1 MPVAD
6 IRVGVRDRADLGDL
20 AVLQASITAI
30 GLLHPVVVT
39 EAGDLVAGGRRLAA
53 VRGLGWESVPVT
65 VVSFTTAAEV
75 LRAEEDE
82 NTCRKPLTAYE
93 AAQARERR
101 ARLLAPVARAQ
112 QAEAGQQYGRGMRPK
127 ASPNLGE
134 ASGARPDGRTA
145 KVAAVGT
152 GYSATTL
159 DKVDVL
165 RAVAERG
172 VARQGRREVPV
183 PEDVRA
189 VAAEALEAVKQ
200 PGASVD
206 AEHRKVRAALG
217 AYLDASPEV
226 QESRFLLSVARLTS
240 QTIAG
245 LPLLDA
251 ERVAELCE
259 DKHLRLIQ
267 HAQTSLT
274 EWVGQVEEARK
285 RRRGLRVVGGG
296 R

>member
-1 MPVAD
+1 MRMPVAD

-134 ASGARPDGRTA
+134 ASGPGLTAVRRRSPRSAR
-145 KVAAVGT
+145 
-152 GYSATTL
+152 ATRRRRWTRWTCSGL
-159 DKVDVL
+159 W
-165 RAVAERG
+165 RSGAWRGRG
-172 VARQGRREVPV
+172 VGRCP
-183 PEDVRA
+183 
-189 VAAEALEAVKQ
+189 
-200 PGASVD
+200 
-206 AEHRKVRAALG
+206 
-217 AYLDASPEV
+217 
-226 QESRFLLSVARLTS
+226 
-240 QTIAG
+240 
-245 LPLLDA
+245 
-251 ERVAELCE
+251 C
-259 DKHLRLIQ
+259 
-267 HAQTSLT
+267 
-274 EWVGQVEEARK
+274 
-285 RRRGLRVVGGG
+285 RRTCGP
-296 R
+296 